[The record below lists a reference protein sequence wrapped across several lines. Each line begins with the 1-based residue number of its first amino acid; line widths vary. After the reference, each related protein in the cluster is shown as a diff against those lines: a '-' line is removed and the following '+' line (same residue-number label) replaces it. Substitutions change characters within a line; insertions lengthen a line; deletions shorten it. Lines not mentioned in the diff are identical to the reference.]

1 MTPQE
6 QAKIRMQ
13 RMRAKR
19 NNESVTSEPESVTNV
34 TVSVTKGGSVTRDPE
49 LWKQAQVR
57 AHRAAKYAERMP
69 EHIRP
74 SDEVYSTADWQYAQ
88 LERHTPATASLQ

>member
-1 MTPQE
+1 
-6 QAKIRMQ
+6 MQ

-19 NNESVTSEPESVTNV
+19 NNVSVTIEPPSVTNV
-34 TVSVTKGGSVTRDPE
+34 TVSVTKRASVTRDPE

-57 AHRAAKYAERMP
+57 ADRAAKYAERMP

-74 SDEVYSTADWQYAQ
+74 SDEVYSTAAWQYAN
-88 LERHTPATASLQ
+88 LTRHTPATASEHLARV